1 MAKGTVSV
9 DVDFMWASENKDEF
23 ELAFKTDIAAC
34 MNITSYNVTLLGVKP
49 GSVIVDFAVTAIGH
63 KDLSLYMR
71 RVKFAALSTL
81 MSAPVSLNF
90 FKEETTSLT
99 APTKRPFINGTSAGS
114 YTLPEDV
121 SSPED
126 LALAGSVDE
135 AAAPGDAKG
144 PRPMNYTNNTGELR
158 AIRAAENAAKNTP
171 SKSLRVRL
179 LEGIREVIAKSDD
192 KDTLVQMN
200 AVDKKISKQL
210 SKQRAAEEGVD
221 ADVLKNVDSLDA
233 KAEAPKKSA
242 AVAVSKA
249 DEYAKY
255 GTAAWLV
262 DDAKGMADIA
272 QNKSAEAF
280 VAADKARV
288 EMTAFK
294 PKQLGL
300 SLSNITKMLS
310 RNGTFVEDAGK
321 RDSSKMVKDAQKR
334 AVAEALGDLDA
345 GDVTLASLLKRVSAS
360 KDAEVADAA
369 RDIIDVQNVVAKKP
383 AEADCVGKECELK
396 KENSEL
402 MQRLAVAKAD
412 QDAKDVRETGENNVL
427 APGGTLGGNGIDA
440 LSKPTSSQ
448 QVCTQKCLGEK
459 CFPSWNVQDEAQVAE
474 AKSCISCSAKC
485 KPECAK
491 TVTSEER
498 NAMCNMN
505 CNTRCCPS
513 EELKGKRDDWK
524 AQESCR
530 GICTTQCTSA

>member
-1 MAKGTVSV
+1 MG
-9 DVDFMWASENKDEF
+9 
-23 ELAFKTDIAAC
+23 
-34 MNITSYNVTLLGVKP
+34 
-49 GSVIVDFAVTAIGH
+49 
-63 KDLSLYMR
+63 
-71 RVKFAALSTL
+71 
-81 MSAPVSLNF
+81 
-90 FKEETTSLT
+90 
-99 APTKRPFINGTSAGS
+99 
-114 YTLPEDV
+114 
-121 SSPED
+121 
-126 LALAGSVDE
+126 
-135 AAAPGDAKG
+135 
-144 PRPMNYTNNTGELR
+144 
-158 AIRAAENAAKNTP
+158 
-171 SKSLRVRL
+171 
-179 LEGIREVIAKSDD
+179 
-192 KDTLVQMN
+192 QMN

-233 KAEAPKKSA
+233 KAEALKKSA

-249 DEYAKY
+249 DEYAKD

-448 QVCTQKCLGEK
+448 QVC
-459 CFPSWNVQDEAQVAE
+459 
-474 AKSCISCSAKC
+474 
-485 KPECAK
+485 
-491 TVTSEER
+491 
-498 NAMCNMN
+498 NMN